1 MNEIALAQEKSLK
14 MIRELTGALLHESG
28 VGMGCDPRNLH
39 PPRVQFHDHQDIV
52 GHQPLPG
59 GDFDREKVCGREHC
73 PMHLDKL
80 CPAHAS
86 LASLR
91 RWVQKMATEDVTH
104 GDLVNV
110 MTQISQCALDT
121 AITPG
126 RILFSHADNEL
137 FNLLTDARSAP
148 LFSFLTA
155 IELVGNQA
163 LVPAV

>member
-1 MNEIALAQEKSLK
+1 
-14 MIRELTGALLHESG
+14 
-28 VGMGCDPRNLH
+28 
-39 PPRVQFHDHQDIV
+39 
-52 GHQPLPG
+52 
-59 GDFDREKVCGREHC
+59 
-73 PMHLDKL
+73 MHLDKL
-80 CPAHAS
+80 RPAHAS

-91 RWVQKMATEDVTH
+91 RWVHKMATEDVTH

-163 LVPAV
+163 LVPAHEGLRRGKGGQLFEALATEGMG